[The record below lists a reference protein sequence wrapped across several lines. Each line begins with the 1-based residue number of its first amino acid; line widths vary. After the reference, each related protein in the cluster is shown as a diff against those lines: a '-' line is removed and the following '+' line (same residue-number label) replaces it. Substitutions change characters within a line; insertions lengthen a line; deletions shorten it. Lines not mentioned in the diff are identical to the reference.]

1 MGGLKLFVANGKS
14 ILWHKKFMFIVCMA
28 CVSGMFQVQ
37 SSYADVTNV
46 AKTFGGSQASLF
58 YSISYTQ
65 DGGFVA
71 VGDSQAFDGD
81 MVGIA
86 KGGLDA
92 IVVKYDR
99 NGNRE
104 WIDSFGG
111 SAIDRFYEVITLADG
126 GIVVAGYSQSANYDM
141 SMYGLSPNQR
151 AAVLVKYSLDG
162 TRQWIRVL
170 EGSGN
175 SIFYGLAPTSDG
187 GFVATG
193 YSTSDDGA
201 MMGIRKGSDTD
212 SDAIIAKYDEN
223 GNRQWIHSFG
233 GSEADEFQDVKQT
246 PDGGYIATGLTK
258 SIDNDLQN
266 LRGNKSNLDYD
277 AILVKYDSSGSVAWA
292 KTFGGTGVDFYIGS
306 EVLINGRIVATG
318 YSSSIDGDMLGLNKG
333 DYDAIFVIYDQTGN
347 IQSVRSFGGTR
358 DDFFYTVVGASDG
371 GFVAVGSS
379 MSTSHDL
386 QGLNPPGGNLV
397 HSSVI
402 AKFDQ
407 NGNHMWTNV
416 FWDTE
421 NYIYANEFYGV
432 ASMPGGKFFAVGR
445 SKSITSDHV
454 YKAVIVSYD
463 DLGNSSDFILPPNDP
478 NTDYGLLC
486 GGLPCNILPGMNVV
500 DKRQFILAN
509 KHDRVDL
516 AILVPS
522 NYNTII
528 DRWN

>member
-1 MGGLKLFVANGKS
+1 MLAINGKRVY
-14 ILWHKKFMFIVCMA
+14 WYKKLMLVACIV
-28 CVSGMFQVQ
+28 CVSGMFQIQ
-37 SSYADVTNV
+37 PSYADVTDV
-46 AKTFGGSQASLF
+46 AKIFGGSQASRF
-58 YSISYTQ
+58 YSIAYTQ

-111 SAIDRFYEVITLADG
+111 SASDTFYEVVTLTDG
-126 GIVVAGYSQSANYDM
+126 AIVVAGYSKSTNYDM
-141 SMYGLSPNQR
+141 AMYGLSPDQK

-175 SIFYGLAPTSDG
+175 SIFYGLVSTSDG

-201 MMGIRKGSDTD
+201 MTGIRKGSDTD
-212 SDAIIAKYDEN
+212 SDAIIAKYDAN
-223 GNRQWIHSFG
+223 GNRQWINSFG
-233 GSEADEFQDVKQT
+233 GSEAEEFQDVKQT

-266 LRGNKSNLDYD
+266 LRSNKSNLDYD
-277 AILVKYDSSGSVAWA
+277 AMLVKYDNSGSVVWA
-292 KTFGGTGVDFYIGS
+292 RTFGGTGVDFYIGS
-306 EVLINGRIVATG
+306 EVLTNGRIVATG
-318 YSSSIDGDMLGLNKG
+318 YSSSNDGDMLGLNKG
-333 DYDAIFVIYDQTGN
+333 NYDAIFVIYDQTGN
-347 IQSVRSFGGTR
+347 IQSVKPFGGTR
-358 DDFFYTVVGASDG
+358 DDFFYAVVGASDG

-407 NGNHMWTNV
+407 NGNHVWTKV

-421 NYIYANEFYGV
+421 NYIYVNEFYGV

-445 SKSITSDHV
+445 SRSVTSDHV

-463 DLGNSSDFILPPNDP
+463 DLGNSSDFILPPKNP
-478 NTDYGLLC
+478 SMEHGLLC

-522 NYNTII
+522 SYTSVTG
-528 DRWN
+528 RWNK